1 MIQEINANLLAQ
13 MANGQMEEIEVS
25 SLLNGLYAQMPCD
38 DPERKDY
45 DRLFAANRL
54 DRANE
59 SLLKK
64 FKAKVYELMKSP
76 RDNEARTMIIGPWM
90 VKLYY
95 NISQHFE
102 RVHLPELTDEQLDKM
117 TDAQR
122 EKEGKKRDLLDELR
136 ILNERVSDKE
146 RELSL
151 LKLEVK
157 GINEQLAL
165 LMPDSKA
172 IKYTPVVQ
180 VCAASL

>member
-1 MIQEINANLLAQ
+1 MIQINSEMLAQ
-13 MANGQMEEIEVS
+13 MANGQMEENEVS
-25 SLLNGLYAQMPCD
+25 NLLNDLYAQMPCD
-38 DPERKDY
+38 DPGRKDY

-102 RVHLPELTDEQLDKM
+102 RVHLPDLTDEQLEKM

-122 EKEGKKRDLLDELR
+122 EKEGKKRDLLDDLR
-136 ILNERVSDKE
+136 LLNEMVSDKE

-157 GINEQLAL
+157 GINEQLAI

>member
-1 MIQEINANLLAQ
+1 MLQINANLLAQ
-13 MANGQMEEIEVS
+13 MANDQIEVNEVVNI
-25 SLLNGLYAQMPCD
+25 LDGMYKEMPCA

-117 TDAQR
+117 TEAQR

-136 ILNERVSDKE
+136 VLNEMVSDKE